1 MNRVGDMEND
11 FYSNLISG
19 FAQGLGLGGQNHRIS
34 ALKRRESEREKD
46 ALALFGELVGQVD
59 NQNGGVDIS
68 LQTPQK
74 EALLASLAPAI
85 FSLYKSHRKKKEKK
99 PGYDEPYLYYTD
111 ADGNRVWLDNGKG
124 EKIKNSFYRP
134 KIVDRFTEIKDGKK
148 QRVQLYDDGS
158 KVYNDVGDGRGEPP
172 SEGGFHDPDT
182 FQQKLLES
190 YHDGKITLYEY
201 NLLKERGV
209 KGLRGGIKRRE

>member
-1 MNRVGDMEND
+1 MNRVGKMEND
-11 FYSNLISG
+11 FYTNLISG
-19 FAQGLGLGGQNHRIS
+19 FAQGLGLGGQNHRIG
-34 ALKRRESEREKD
+34 ALKRREKKREND
-46 ALALFGELVGQVD
+46 ALSLFGELINQED
-59 NQNGGVDIS
+59 NQNGGVDIT

-99 PGYDEPYLYYTD
+99 PGYDEPFLYYTD

-134 KIVDRFTEIKDGKK
+134 KIVDRFTETKDGKK
-148 QRVQLYDDGS
+148 QRVHLYEDGS
-158 KVYNDVGDGRGEPP
+158 KVYNDVGEVSGKPP
-172 SEGGFHDPDT
+172 SEEVFHDPVEY
-182 FQQKLLES
+182 QRRLLES
-190 YHDGKITLYEY
+190 YRNGKISLKEY

-209 KGLRGGIKRRE
+209 KGLRGRIKHQE